1 MSYSFYFVY
10 PTSYDTKNINSK
22 KEEDLKN
29 SKNNIIP
36 STIYFINH
44 NSKVA

>member
-10 PTSYDTKNINSK
+10 PTSYSTKSIDSK
-22 KEEDLKN
+22 KEESTKN
-29 SKNNIIP
+29 SESNAIP
-36 STIYFINH
+36 STIYFVNH